1 MLSSPVNSAPAQ
13 AFAVPAFLIPRL
25 SPEPALHPG
34 PWYES
39 LYRERSRAED
49 QAFES
54 LRWLLNVLPTRAL
67 VVQAQDMFDD
77 DTLAVPASDP
87 VAVAVASRAAALFF
101 LTGAFTQAQAEALV
115 GAPHEHLLRS
125 AIDAPANV
133 LTPVQE
139 AKSRFGLVTKG
150 GFVWCWE
157 QTAENEAVL
166 TGAAPQQGML
176 RAITDAE
183 AIDRLREHFTGAGG
197 FKWINRRVFILPA
210 GLQAAY

>member
-1 MLSSPVNSAPAQ
+1 MQQPPVVSAPAP
-13 AFAVPAFLIPRL
+13 AVPAWLIARP

-49 QAFES
+49 AAFES

-77 DTLAVPASDP
+77 DTLAVVASDP
-87 VAVAVASRAAALFF
+87 VAVAVASRAAALFL
-101 LTGAFTQAQAEALV
+101 LTGAFTQAQARALV
-115 GAPHEHLLRS
+115 GYPHERLLRC

-133 LTPVQE
+133 LTPAQE

-150 GFVWCWE
+150 GYTWCWE
-157 QTAENEAVL
+157 QTADNEAVVA
-166 TGAAPQQGML
+166 GAVPAQGLL
-176 RAITDAE
+176 RAITEAE
-183 AIDRLREHFTGAGG
+183 AIDRLREHFPKAGG
-197 FKWINRRVFILPA
+197 FQWINRRDFILPA
-210 GLQAAY
+210 GLSAAY